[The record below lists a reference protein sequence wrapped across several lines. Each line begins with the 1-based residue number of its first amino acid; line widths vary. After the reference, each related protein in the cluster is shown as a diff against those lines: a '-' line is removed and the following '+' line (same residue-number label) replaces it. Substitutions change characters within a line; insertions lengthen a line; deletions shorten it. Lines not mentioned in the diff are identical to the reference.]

1 MGTDSGWRRPLNF
14 GGMADT
20 GANAIMQWHDVQDPG
35 HKLLDELAARYSL
48 HPLHVEDCRQS
59 AQRTKLETSES
70 YLFISLKYL
79 TWNDSGRISADD
91 LALFVGADFLVTVH
105 RAPLTLLE
113 PFQSSR
119 EELRPDQV
127 LYRVIDRIV
136 ESYIPLADK
145 LETSIERLEDQV
157 VGAPRPVVLE
167 KIGEARN
174 TLLELRRVLSATR
187 HVVSQ
192 LRHTPNHLISLELS
206 PFLRDVHDD
215 LAIILDTI
223 AGDRDRV
230 AGVLDIYLSSVS
242 NRNAEATKTLTLLGT
257 AALPALV
264 ITSAFGMNIEY
275 PPWTKAH
282 SMFAIIMVASLA
294 VTLFLLWYLKR
305 EDYLPGGT
313 TSRSTKS

>member
-1 MGTDSGWRRPLNF
+1 
-14 GGMADT
+14 MADT
-20 GANAIMQWHDVQDPG
+20 GANAIMQWHDVHDPG
-35 HKLLDELAARYSL
+35 LKLLDELAAQYSL
-48 HPLHVEDCRQS
+48 HALHVEDCRQS

-79 TWNDSGRISADD
+79 TWGDSGGINADD

-105 RAPLTLLE
+105 RAPVTLLE
-113 PFQSSR
+113 SLRNSR
-119 EELRPDQV
+119 QEPRPDQV
-127 LYRVIDRIV
+127 LYRVIDSIV

-174 TLLELRRVLSATR
+174 TLLELRRVLNATR

-192 LRHTPNHLISLELS
+192 LRHIPNRLISVELS

-223 AGDRDRV
+223 ASDRDRV
-230 AGVLDIYLSSVS
+230 AGILDIYLSSVS

-275 PPWTKAH
+275 PLWTKAH
-282 SMFAIIMVASLA
+282 SMFAIIMIASLA
-294 VTLFLLWYLKR
+294 VTLFLLWYLRR

-313 TSRSTKS
+313 TSSSTNN

>member
-1 MGTDSGWRRPLNF
+1 
-14 GGMADT
+14 MADT
-20 GANAIMQWHDVQDPG
+20 GANAIMQWHDIRDPG
-35 HKLLDELAARYSL
+35 HKRLDELAAQYSL

-70 YLFISLKYL
+70 YLFISLRYL
-79 TWNDSGRISADD
+79 TWSDSGRMSADD

-105 RAPLTLLE
+105 RAPVPLLE
-113 PFQSSR
+113 SLQNSR

-145 LETSIERLEDQV
+145 LETSIEGLEDQV
-157 VGAPRPVVLE
+157 VGAPRPVVMQ

-192 LRHTPNHLISLELS
+192 LRHIPNRLISLELS

-215 LAIILDTI
+215 LAIILDTL
-223 AGDRDRV
+223 AADRDRV
-230 AGVLDIYLSSVS
+230 AGVLDIYFSSVS

-264 ITSAFGMNIEY
+264 LTGAFGMNIEY
-275 PPWTKAH
+275 PVWTKAH
-282 SMFAIIMVASLA
+282 SMFAIIMIASLA
-294 VTLFLLWYLKR
+294 VTLFLLWYLRR
-305 EDYLPGGT
+305 EYYLPGGT